1 METWTGSWTPLNYE
15 GFEQYLIKEG
25 SHIGYGG
32 FVYEFKFDNNYG
44 ASVVKHDC
52 SYGNVDDL
60 FELAVLYNGQITY
73 NEDLTQDVIGWLTQ
87 DEVIGHLEYIKNL

>member
-1 METWTGSWTPLNYE
+1 MDYTPLNYE

-32 FVYEFKFDNNYG
+32 LAYEFKFDNNYG
-44 ASVVKHDC
+44 ASVIKHDC

-60 FELAVLYNGQITY
+60 FELAVLYDGQITY
-73 NEDLTQDVIGWLTQ
+73 DTDFTQDVIGWLTQ
-87 DEVIGHLEYIKNL
+87 DEVIEFLEHIKNL

>member
-1 METWTGSWTPLNYE
+1 MEYTALNYE
-15 GFEQYLIKEG
+15 GFEQYLTKEG

-32 FVYEFKFDNNYG
+32 LVYEFKFDNNYG

-52 SYGNVDDL
+52 SYGNADDL

-73 NEDLTQDVIGWLTQ
+73 DTDLTQDVIGWLTQ
-87 DEVIGHLEYIKNL
+87 DEVIGHLEYIRTL